1 MDEACLS
8 GARLEWSYARPR
20 AGPGGPQP
28 ARSGQA
34 SCPSAGVHSQA
45 GTGGHRLSPSGVGP
59 ERHQHMGMGCLGD
72 SGAPGGVGG
81 IAGPRKQRGQG
92 TAGEWKAVSCTP
104 GRGRA
109 FWAEDSCVEP
119 VRLPKCCHLGY
130 PVRGPGPASS
140 PWIRGICGLREL
152 ATSRWVVL
160 GKGGVWGP
168 VEGRDGVIYPKLTNT
183 QEPLRSHPALSCSTE
198 HQLARQALLP
208 TGLALT
214 SYRDP
219 A

>member
-1 MDEACLS
+1 MGLSDLLRAARGCADGLHGPSSPATICPVTHPRVPRMDEACLS
-8 GARLEWSYARPR
+8 GARLEWSYSRPR
-20 AGPGGPQP
+20 AGSGGPQP

-104 GRGRA
+104 GRGRV

-119 VRLPKCCHLGY
+119 DCLNAATWGTQSMGLDLP
-130 PVRGPGPASS
+130 
-140 PWIRGICGLREL
+140 
-152 ATSRWVVL
+152 
-160 GKGGVWGP
+160 
-168 VEGRDGVIYPKLTNT
+168 
-183 QEPLRSHPALSCSTE
+183 
-198 HQLARQALLP
+198 LLP
-208 TGLALT
+208 G
-214 SYRDP
+214 
-219 A
+219 